1 MLVELKNY
9 TTLFVNIQPK
19 HAGHAIISPHISL
32 TYSYAI
38 E

>member
-1 MLVELKNY
+1 MSTWIY
-9 TTLFVNIQPK
+9 TTLYVNVWPK

-32 TYSYAI
+32 TYSYVS